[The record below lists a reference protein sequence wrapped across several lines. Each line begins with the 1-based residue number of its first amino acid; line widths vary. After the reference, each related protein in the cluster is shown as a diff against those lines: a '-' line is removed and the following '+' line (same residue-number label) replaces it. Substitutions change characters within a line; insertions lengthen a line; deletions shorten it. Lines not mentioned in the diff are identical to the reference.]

1 MAKLNG
7 LKKISLNQKGQLA
20 IEAILL
26 MSVLVG
32 AFLLFS
38 RVMQQNKVI
47 QKLFDKPM
55 KSLSNMTTYGTWK
68 EDCQGFSKKKAK
80 FSLAN
85 CHPNSINRG
94 LSSNPN

>member
-1 MAKLNG
+1 MAKWNG
-7 LKKISLNQKGQLA
+7 LKKISLNQKGQFA

-32 AFLLFS
+32 TFLVFS
-38 RVMQQNKVI
+38 RTMQENKVI

-68 EDCQGFSKKKAK
+68 EDCQGFGKSKQKLN
-80 FSLAN
+80 LAN